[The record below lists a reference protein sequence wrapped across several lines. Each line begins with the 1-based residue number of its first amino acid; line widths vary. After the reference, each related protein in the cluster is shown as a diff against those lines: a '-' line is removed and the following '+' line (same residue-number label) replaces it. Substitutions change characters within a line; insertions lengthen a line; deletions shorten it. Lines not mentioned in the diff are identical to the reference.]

1 MEEQRTSISMSE
13 VMTPNQANF
22 AGNIHGGQL
31 LSFLDKVAYAC
42 AARYSGRYVVTLS
55 VDQVVFKH
63 PVHVGNLLT
72 CLASVNHVG
81 NSSMEVGIKV
91 IAEDLST
98 GTVTHTNSCFFTMIA
113 LDDQHKPVTI
123 QPLICKTDEQK
134 RRFKEA
140 ELRKKMRIELSK
152 QERNVSNK

>member
-81 NSSMEVGIKV
+81 NSSMEIGIKV

-113 LDDQHKPVTI
+113 LDYQHKPVTI

>member
-1 MEEQRTSISMSE
+1 MEEQRTSITMSE

-81 NSSMEVGIKV
+81 NSSMEIGIKV

-113 LDDQHKPVTI
+113 LDDNHKPVTI
-123 QPLICKTDEQK
+123 TPLICKTDEQK

-140 ELRKKMRIELSK
+140 ELRKKMRIELAEK
-152 QERNVSNK
+152 EKKI

>member
-81 NSSMEVGIKV
+81 NSSMEIGIKV

-113 LDDQHKPVTI
+113 LDDNHKPVTI
-123 QPLICKTDEQK
+123 NPLICKTDEQK

-140 ELRKKMRIELSK
+140 ELRKKMRIELAEK
-152 QERNVSNK
+152 EKTILKK

>member
-1 MEEQRTSISMSE
+1 MEEQRTSITMSE

-81 NSSMEVGIKV
+81 NSSMEIGIKV
-91 IAEDLST
+91 IAENLST

-113 LDDQHKPVTI
+113 LDDNHKPVTI
-123 QPLICKTDEQK
+123 NPLICKTDEQK

-140 ELRKKMRIELSK
+140 ELRKKMRIELAEK
-152 QERNVSNK
+152 EKNILKK

>member
-1 MEEQRTSISMSE
+1 MEI
-13 VMTPNQANF
+13 
-22 AGNIHGGQL
+22 
-31 LSFLDKVAYAC
+31 
-42 AARYSGRYVVTLS
+42 
-55 VDQVVFKH
+55 
-63 PVHVGNLLT
+63 
-72 CLASVNHVG
+72 
-81 NSSMEVGIKV
+81 GIKV
-91 IAEDLST
+91 IAEDLLT

>member
-1 MEEQRTSISMSE
+1 MEEQRNSITMSE
-13 VMTPNQANF
+13 IMTPNQANF

-31 LSFLDKVAYAC
+31 LNFLDKVAYAC

-55 VDQVVFKH
+55 VDQVVFKQ
-63 PVHVGNLLT
+63 PVHVGSLLT

-81 NSSMEVGIKV
+81 NSSMEIGIKV

-113 LDDQHKPVTI
+113 LDDDHKPVKI
-123 QPLICKTDEQK
+123 KPLACNTEEQK
-134 RRFKEA
+134 RRFQEA
-140 ELRKKMRIELSK
+140 ELRKKMRIELAKKEKSMLK
-152 QERNVSNK
+152 K

>member
-81 NSSMEVGIKV
+81 NSSMEIGIKV

>member
-1 MEEQRTSISMSE
+1 MEEQRTSITMSE

-91 IAEDLST
+91 IAENLST

-113 LDDQHKPVTI
+113 LDDNHKPVTI
-123 QPLICKTDEQK
+123 TPLICKTDEQK

-152 QERNVSNK
+152 QEKSIEKN

>member
-81 NSSMEVGIKV
+81 NSSMEIGIKV

-98 GTVTHTNSCFFTMIA
+98 STVTHTNSCFFTMIA

>member
-1 MEEQRTSISMSE
+1 MEEQRTSITMSE

-81 NSSMEVGIKV
+81 NSSMEIGIRV

-113 LDDQHKPVTI
+113 LDDNHKPVTI
-123 QPLICKTDEQK
+123 SPLICKTDEQK

-152 QERNVSNK
+152 QEKNI